1 MEYWYLWVIFILLV
15 IVTVIVL
22 KKASAALSLHNNDR
36 QALIKELE
44 RLKELKDKYSDLTDE
59 KINAAEPSELLQG
72 VTAVLQ
78 ARVEKSENPN
88 AVFNSFNEPQKNIY
102 TLNYFIEDVRESLSF
117 FFKNNGEP
125 LISVAHKALFD
136 AGCEEL
142 SALCKAEFSMYD
154 ENNEEVS
161 LSEEKLRETDVLF
174 RDVYSEEELLKK
186 IKAYIKEN
194 AGSFN
199 RNDG

>member
-1 MEYWYLWVIFILLV
+1 MEYWYLWVIFAVLV
-15 IVTVIVL
+15 VVTVIVL
-22 KKASAALSLHNNDR
+22 KKASASLSLHNNDR
-36 QALIKELE
+36 QAVIKELE
-44 RLKELKDKYSDLTDE
+44 RLKTLKDKYSDLTDE
-59 KINAAEPSELLQG
+59 KIDAAEPSELLQG

-78 ARVEKSENPN
+78 AKVEKSEDPN
-88 AVFNSFNEPQKNIY
+88 AVFNAFNEVQKNIY
-102 TLNYFIEDVRESLSF
+102 TLNYFIEDVREGLSF

-125 LISVAHKALFD
+125 LISVAHKALFE

-142 SALCKAEFSMYD
+142 SELCKAEFSMHD

-161 LSEEKLRETDVLF
+161 LSEEKLRETDRLF
-174 RDVYSEEELLKK
+174 SEAYSEEELLEK

-199 RNDG
+199 

>member
-1 MEYWYLWVIFILLV
+1 MEYWYLWVIFAVLV
-15 IVTVIVL
+15 VVTVIVL
-22 KKASAALSLHNNDR
+22 KKASASLSLHNNDR
-36 QALIKELE
+36 QAVIKELE
-44 RLKELKDKYSDLTDE
+44 RLKALKDKYSDLTDE
-59 KINAAEPSELLQG
+59 KIDAAEPSELLQG

-78 ARVEKSENPN
+78 AKVEKSEEPN
-88 AVFNSFNEPQKNIY
+88 AVFNAFNEAQKNIY
-102 TLNYFIEDVRESLSF
+102 TLNYFIEDVREGLSF

-125 LISVAHKALFD
+125 LISVAHKALFE

-142 SALCKAEFSMYD
+142 SELCKAEFSMYD

-174 RDVYSEEELLKK
+174 NKAYSEEELLEK

-199 RNDG
+199 

>member
-1 MEYWYLWVIFILLV
+1 MEYWYLWVIFAVLV
-15 IVTVIVL
+15 VVTVIVL
-22 KKASAALSLHNNDR
+22 KKVSASLSSQNSDR
-36 QALIKELE
+36 QALIKELQ

-59 KINAAEPSELLQG
+59 KIDSAEPSELLQG

-78 ARVEKSENPN
+78 AKVEKSENPN
-88 AVFNSFNEPQKNIY
+88 AVFNSFNEAQKNIY

-125 LISVAHKALFD
+125 LISVAHKALFE

-142 SALCKAEFSMYD
+142 SELCKAEFSMYD

-161 LSEEKLRETDVLF
+161 LSEEKLRETDNLF
-174 RDVYSEEELLKK
+174 NVIYSEEELLKK

-199 RNDG
+199 

>member
-1 MEYWYLWVIFILLV
+1 MEYWYLWVIFAVLV
-15 IVTVIVL
+15 VVTVIVL
-22 KKASAALSLHNNDR
+22 KKASASLSLHNSDR
-36 QALIKELE
+36 QAVLKELE
-44 RLKELKDKYSDLTDE
+44 RLKALKDKYSDLTDE
-59 KINAAEPSELLQG
+59 KIDAAEPSELLQG

-78 ARVEKSENPN
+78 AKVEKSENPN
-88 AVFNSFNEPQKNIY
+88 AVFNSFNGAQKNIY

-125 LISVAHKALFD
+125 LISVADIALFE

-142 SALCKAEFSMYD
+142 SELCKVEFSMYD

-161 LSEEKLRETDVLF
+161 LSEEKLRETDQLF
-174 RDVYSEEELLKK
+174 REAYSEEELLKK

-194 AGSFN
+194 AGEFN
-199 RNDG
+199 

>member
-1 MEYWYLWVIFILLV
+1 MEYWYLWVAFALLV
-15 IVTVIVL
+15 VVTVIVL
-22 KKASAALSLHNNDR
+22 KKASASLSLHNNDR
-36 QALIKELE
+36 QALIKELQ
-44 RLKELKDKYSDLTDE
+44 RLKELKDKFSDLTDE
-59 KINAAEPSELLQG
+59 KIDSAEPSELLQG

-78 ARVEKSENPN
+78 AKVEKSENPN
-88 AVFNSFNEPQKNIY
+88 AVFNSFNEAQKNVY

-125 LISVAHKALFD
+125 LISVAHGALLE

-142 SALCKAEFSMYD
+142 SELCKAEFSMYD

-161 LSEEKLRETDVLF
+161 LSEEKLRETDTLF
-174 RDVYSEEELLKK
+174 NEAYSEEKLLKK

-194 AGSFN
+194 ADSFN
-199 RNDG
+199 